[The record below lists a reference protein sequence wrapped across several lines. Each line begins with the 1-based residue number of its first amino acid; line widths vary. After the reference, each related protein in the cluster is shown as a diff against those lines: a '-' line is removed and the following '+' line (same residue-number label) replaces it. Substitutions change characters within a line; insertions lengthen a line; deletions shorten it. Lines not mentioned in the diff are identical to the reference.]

1 VGVWAN
7 LLHLRAGTREHF
19 FAQLA
24 RDWPQLL
31 PRYRELYRYDAYLP
45 DAAKA
50 PVLGRLAELK
60 AAYEIGDRRM
70 TPIVAPKPVEQLS
83 LLALVS

>member
-1 VGVWAN
+1 
-7 LLHLRAGTREHF
+7 
-19 FAQLA
+19 LA

-31 PRYRELYRYDAYLP
+31 PRYRALYRYDAYLP

-60 AAYEIGDRRM
+60 AAYEVGDRRPS
-70 TPIVAPKPVEQLS
+70 PIVPPRPVEQLS
-83 LLALVS
+83 LLAMVG